1 MQSLPWNQLK
11 IKAESLLNAFK
22 YQEASDLLLAH
33 VYNQIHD
40 ERERQLML
48 AKVYIYRGLF
58 NMADEA
64 LENFQTLGGD
74 QERWLVE
81 KLDLYYMAGHFA
93 KWNTTIAKALTQ
105 FEGTLRQR
113 FCNLTVN
120 EQIALLK
127 HFEEAGFITEV
138 IEGYEFLKTQ
148 KLDEWES
155 LKIDAQLLRLC
166 SLWKIKAP
174 LAALYQKLV
183 LLSKEE
189 ISTDFYVEVQHALI
203 LAELNL
209 LGAEVAQ
216 GRLQQIL
223 SSELYAFDKRLIL
236 YDFIELYVQNE
247 KKRPVINF
255 ASQNLGELSV
265 YEAEI
270 QKMVSHKEKDLS
282 FNASEMTSSSC
293 FRLVAM
299 ANNLGIK
306 MTGSQNQICIFLVEQ
321 FSAKTKKLWK
331 TKLNIF
337 AESDEKMAVSFHE
350 GVLSCEGKELSL
362 KNQPILASIV
372 DLVSQS
378 KETVSLQALSWSL
391 FQQEA
396 DLSIQDRLRAHIN
409 RLNRI
414 FESQLGIN
422 KPLKIREGQLVSNI
436 QFIKAS

>member
-1 MQSLPWNQLK
+1 MQFLPWNQLK
-11 IKAESLLNAFK
+11 IKTESLLNAFK
-22 YQEASDLLLAH
+22 YQEASDLLLAT
-33 VYNQIHD
+33 VYNKIHD

-58 NMADEA
+58 NMAEEA

-74 QERWLVE
+74 QERCLVE
-81 KLDLYYMAGHFA
+81 KLGLYYMAGRFA
-93 KWNTTIAKALTQ
+93 KWNTTVVKALAQ
-105 FEGTLRQR
+105 FEGNLEQR

-127 HFEEAGFITEV
+127 HFEEAGFVTEV

-148 KLDEWES
+148 NLDEWES
-155 LKIDAQLLRLC
+155 LKIDAQLLRIY

-174 LAALYQKLV
+174 LASLYQKLV
-183 LLSKEE
+183 LLSEKENT
-189 ISTDFYVEVQHALI
+189 TDFYVEVQHALI
-203 LAELNL
+203 LAEMNL
-209 LGAEVAQ
+209 LGIEIAQ
-216 GRLQQIL
+216 NRMQQIL
-223 SSELYAFDKRLIL
+223 ASKLYAFDKRLIL
-236 YDFIELYVQNE
+236 YDYMELYVQSE
-247 KKRPVINF
+247 KKRPTLKIDT
-255 ASQNLGELSV
+255 QTLGELSA

-270 QKMVSHKEKDLS
+270 QKMISGKEKDLL
-282 FNASEMTSSSC
+282 FNTSEMTSSSY

-299 ANNLGIK
+299 TNTLGIK
-306 MTGSQNQICIFLVEQ
+306 MASSQNQICIFLIEQ

-337 AESDEKMAVSFHE
+337 VETEEKASVSFHE
-350 GVLSCEGKELSL
+350 GVLFCEGKELSL

-372 DLVSQS
+372 DLVSRS
-378 KETVSLQALSWSL
+378 SETVSLQALSMNL

-414 FESQLGIN
+414 FESKLGIN
-422 KPLKIREGQLVSNI
+422 KPLKIREGQLVSSI